1 MKPIKYLFTT
11 FAIAVAMLAGT
22 VSAQQT
28 RSDVTG
34 SVSDESGA
42 AVSGATARLL
52 STSNGDVI
60 LTETD
65 EQGRFDFR
73 NVSPGM
79 YLLSVNS
86 SGFSEFS
93 TEIRVAGATPF
104 TIDVVLPV
112 GNISESVTVT
122 ATRTQVATSD
132 TAVPVTIVDRRELEE
147 KPVNTI
153 GDVFRDLPGTSTV
166 NEGSFGV
173 RPRIRGL
180 DSNRVLVLVDGERL
194 NNGRTSTSNS
204 GIEIGLVE
212 TDQIESVEIVRGSG
226 SVLYGTDALGGTINI
241 ITKGVERN
249 RDGGF
254 RFGAAFNGY
263 FSTNETGR
271 RGSVSVNGSTDKF
284 AFRIAQTLERYDN
297 YFTGGL
303 GNEEIDGV
311 APDGEVLNS
320 QSHGGNTQ
328 LTTRFF
334 FDDSSD
340 LKLNYERRRV
350 GNIGFPTLVG
360 TFNAFFPFSDRDKF
374 SGRFETRNLT
384 PYLAKVAGTFYWQNQ
399 NRDFTNILDVPAF
412 PPFFPGILQVSE
424 TITDTDTVGF
434 DVQTNWLIGN
444 DNLLTAGVSGFRD
457 RNEDARRIENFRPV
471 NTIDTTNSVPD
482 AQFGSFAAFAQ
493 DTFKINDRLQI
504 IGGVRIERFF
514 TSSDPT
520 EGFSLPGALTPSQIE
535 DLGLTGL
542 EDGLDVTETASTGDV
557 GVVLGLTNDLSL
569 TARIGRSFRVP
580 NIFERFFT
588 DLGSA
593 EGFVVG
599 NPNLEPESG
608 VNFDTG
614 VRFRNSNVAASVTY
628 FRNSYRNF
636 LSSEP
641 AFDRNGVPIEI
652 PSGNSSLQ
660 VFQTVNLDRVRIQGF
675 EAEIEVPLKLGFG
688 FLTPG
693 GNVSYLRGD
702 NLTAG
707 EPLNA
712 ITPLKTVLSVRW
724 ENLGSNYFVDWSTR
738 LVAEQD
744 RLSESFL
751 EVNGGPEPGFN
762 VSDLRGGYI
771 YRKENWRLSFNAG
784 ITNIFGEQYREQFV
798 LAPARGRSFV
808 FGTRIEFDR

>member
-1 MKPIKYLFTT
+1 MISIVFC
-11 FAIAVAMLAGT
+11 AGIVSGQAVKTQVNGA
-22 VSAQQT
+22 
-28 RSDVTG
+28 
-34 SVSDESGA
+34 VSDESGA
-42 AVSGATARLL
+42 VVVGATVRLL
-52 STSNGDVI
+52 SSSTGSVISADTGDQGLFAFSDVVPGNYI
-60 LTETD
+60 LT
-65 EQGRFDFR
+65 
-73 NVSPGM
+73 
-79 YLLSVNS
+79 VNAA
-86 SGFSEFS
+86 GFSEFL
-93 TEIRVAGATPF
+93 TEIRATGASPF
-104 TIDVVLPV
+104 SIDVVLAV

-132 TAVPVTIVDRRELEE
+132 TAVPVTIVDRRDLEE

-249 RDGGF
+249 SRGGF

-263 FSTNETGR
+263 FSSNETGR
-271 RGSVSVNGSTDKF
+271 RGSVALNGSTGKF
-284 AFRIAQTLERYDN
+284 AFRIAQTLERYGN

-303 GNEEIDGV
+303 GSEEIDGV

-328 LTTRFF
+328 VTTRFF
-334 FDDSSD
+334 FNDNND

-350 GNIGFPTLVG
+350 ANIGFPTLVG

-374 SGRFETRNLT
+374 NGRFETRNVT
-384 PYLAKVAGTFYWQNQ
+384 PYLAKIAGTFYWQNQ
-399 NRDFTNILDVPAF
+399 NRNFTNILDIPAF

-424 TITDTDTVGF
+424 TVTDTDTLGF
-434 DVQTNWLIGN
+434 DVQTNWLLGN

-457 RNEDARRIENFRPV
+457 RNEDMRTISNFRPV
-471 NTIDTTNSVPD
+471 TTVDMSNSVPN
-482 AQFGSFAAFAQ
+482 AQFGSFAVFAQ
-493 DTFKINDRLQI
+493 DRYKINERLQV

-514 TSSDPT
+514 TGSDPT

-608 VNFDTG
+608 VNLDTG
-614 VRFRNSNVAASVTY
+614 VRFRNSKVAASVTY

-636 LSSEP
+636 LSSEL

-652 PSGNSSLQ
+652 PNGNSSLQ
-660 VFQTVNLDRVRIQGF
+660 VFQTVNLDKVRIQGF
-675 EAEIEVPLKLGFG
+675 EAEIEIPLKLGFG

-693 GNVSYLRGD
+693 ANVSYLRGD
-702 NLTAG
+702 NLTDG
-707 EPLNA
+707 EPLNS

-724 ENLGSNYFVDWSTR
+724 ENLGSNYFVDWSSR

-751 EVNGGPEPGFN
+751 NFNGGPEPGFN